1 MNIISLFKSVSLKSS
16 KLYIPSLI
24 PNTHNFLRTQ
34 TPLVALPRRM
44 SKESKKSSKYEY
56 VKKFE
61 GDDRLLPNCWMVIRI
76 DGKGFHRFS
85 EVHEFTKPNDVDA
98 LNLMNA
104 VAENV
109 MSDFTDIVLCYGQS
123 DEYSFIFRPRT
134 ELYGR
139 RSAKITTN
147 IVSLFAA
154 SYVFKWKQ
162 FFPNKE
168 LKYPPSFDGRAVLYP
183 TNETIRD
190 YLSWRQVDCHINN
203 LYNTVFWALVQQG
216 NLSNHE
222 AQQRLKGSV
231 SGDKNEI
238 LFSEFNINYNNEPE
252 QFKKGTTIVRKKVE
266 IPLDCDAKQESS
278 TENQPKTKIRTKITQ
293 LHCDIIR
300 DDFWNE
306 NNIL

>member
-1 MNIISLFKSVSLKSS
+1 MNIISSFKRVSLKSS

-278 TENQPKTKIRTKITQ
+278 SDNQPKTKIRTKITH

>member
-1 MNIISLFKSVSLKSS
+1 MNIISLFKRVSLKSS

-34 TPLVALPRRM
+34 TPLVALPRKM

-278 TENQPKTKIRTKITQ
+278 TENQPKTKIRTKITH